1 MLKFKLYK
9 IPVNLEIINLSR
21 REIERKQVARAI
33 ERLLCARVRG
43 SRGKT
48 MLPMRVYPCECT
60 WEAGEK
66 GTSADRFGM
75 SPMDLT
81 ESLAEALSRHFV
93 FYFRESRADWTR
105 RVNSARCN
113 AL

>member
-1 MLKFKLYK
+1 MLYK
-9 IPVNLEIINLSR
+9 IHVNLEIINLSR
-21 REIERKQVARAI
+21 RERSNEKKEHRAI
-33 ERLLCARVRG
+33 ARRG
-43 SRGKT
+43 PRGKT
-48 MLPMRVYPCECT
+48 MLPTRDRGGRE
-60 WEAGEK
+60 EK

-75 SPMDLT
+75 PPMDLT

>member
-1 MLKFKLYK
+1 MTSSDCFALGTRTK
-9 IPVNLEIINLSR
+9 
-21 REIERKQVARAI
+21 RENGATDASVETEV
-33 ERLLCARVRG
+33 
-43 SRGKT
+43 
-48 MLPMRVYPCECT
+48 
-60 WEAGEK
+60 GEK
-66 GTSADRFGM
+66 STSADRFEM
-75 SPMDLT
+75 PPMDLT